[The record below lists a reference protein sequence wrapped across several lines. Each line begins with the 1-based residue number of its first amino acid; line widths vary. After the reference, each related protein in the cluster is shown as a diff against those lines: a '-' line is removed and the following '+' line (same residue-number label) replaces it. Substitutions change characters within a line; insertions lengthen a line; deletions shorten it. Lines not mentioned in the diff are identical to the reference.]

1 MATSLEPFISVIIPV
16 FNDEEQLQLCLS
28 ALDKQSYAS
37 SRYEIIVVDNGSDC
51 LECLKRVI
59 KPYQKVILTHEST
72 PGSYA
77 ARNKGLTI
85 AKGEVIAFTDADC
98 IPAPDWLEKGVQL
111 LNATPNCG
119 LVAGHIQ
126 LFFRN
131 PDQPNMVELYE
142 SVRALP
148 QQEFVQQH
156 HYGATANVF
165 TTRQVIEKV
174 GQFDH
179 RLKSSGDVEWGK
191 RVYAHGYQQVYG
203 ETVIV
208 KHPTRS
214 SWREFYNRTKRLAG
228 GHYDLQLKQ
237 ASSVWQRQIIF
248 LRTLVQNLI
257 PPVFFTIN
265 TLLDDRLKGIGQKL
279 KVSLVMFLVR
289 YISAWET
296 LQIKLGRVSSRA

>member
-51 LECLKRVI
+51 LESLQAVV
-59 KPYQKVILTHEST
+59 KPYEKVTLAHEST

-85 AKGEVIAFTDADC
+85 AKGEIIAFTDADC
-98 IPAPDWLEKGVQL
+98 IPAPDWLEKGVKL
-111 LNATPNCG
+111 LIENPNCG

-131 PDQPNMVELYE
+131 PHQPNMVELYE

-148 QQEFVQQH
+148 QKEFVQQH

-165 TTRQVIEKV
+165 TTRQVIEEV

-203 ETVIV
+203 EIVIV
-208 KHPTRS
+208 QHPTRS
-214 SWREFYNRTKRLAG
+214 SWREFYNRTRRLAG
-228 GHYDLQLKQ
+228 GHFDLQLKQ
-237 ASSVWQRQIIF
+237 ADSVWQRQIIF
-248 LRTLVQNLI
+248 LRTFVQNLI

-265 TLLDDRLKGIGQKL
+265 TFLDNRLKGIGQKL